1 MAISYAKFFKV
12 WGSSKGAALVRM
24 ADLFPTITD
33 RTQENIMLEH
43 IRKSHPEKR
52 QPYIIDLTK
61 DCPSPKE
68 VQISY
73 LKLRELCAPESTR
86 QFKTQDFKFYGL
98 MDNAKWL
105 YYVSTCL
112 SKAVE
117 GAEELSKPNA
127 TTVVLQEG
135 N

>member
-1 MAISYAKFFKV
+1 MS
-12 WGSSKGAALVRM
+12 
-24 ADLFPTITD
+24 DLIPTVPD

-61 DCPSPKE
+61 ECPSPKE
-68 VQISY
+68 VQTSY
-73 LKLRELCAPESTR
+73 SKLRELCAPESKR
-86 QFKTQDFKFYGL
+86 QFKSQDFKFYGL

-112 SKAVE
+112 SKATE
-117 GAEELSKPNA
+117 AAEQLSEPDA

-135 N
+135 KPCLV